1 MRHLLHLNILEH
13 VSLRLLF
20 DILHPARRSVSLRS
34 LVLHSLVT
42 IFGLLLAQ
50 LLGDDVE
57 RHGLLEILASLIG
70 DLAERALATV
80 VDRLEG
86 VLAKVL
92 DDRVLNKV
100 LGLSLLMV
108 ERLPFTEGRTD
119 LDSVDTILELLFFR
133 LCLHFSRWSKR

>member
-1 MRHLLHLNILEH
+1 M
-13 VSLRLLF
+13 
-20 DILHPARRSVSLRS
+20 
-34 LVLHSLVT
+34 
-42 IFGLLLAQ
+42 
-50 LLGDDVE
+50 
-57 RHGLLEILASLIG
+57 
-70 DLAERALATV
+70 

-86 VLAKVL
+86 VIAKVL
-92 DDRVLNKV
+92 DDRVLYKV